1 MQLMVKSATR
11 QTIKNS
17 PAYDP
22 SIQIDRAF
30 ERHFDTYYCATS
42 GRHERIGH

>member
-30 ERHFDTYYCATS
+30 ERHFDTYYRAKS
-42 GRHERIGH
+42 GMHERIGH